1 MRILNL
7 TKCVKCVTSLDFLLD
22 MILDALLTHMSVNK
36 VAADRELKFALK
48 ISAPHHQTPMQCA
61 CAM

>member
-22 MILDALLTHMSVNK
+22 IILDALLTHMSVNK

-48 ISAPHHQTPMQCA
+48 I
-61 CAM
+61 